1 MKKYHLYLW
10 LIALVGLFAACSQDE
25 TADALQTANES
36 NRVTLTASLPDD
48 FAQIGTRAL
57 PTANGHKLRCILEVW
72 TKDVTPVLKQR
83 IEKTDLSGEN
93 VVFDFTLDQGEYN
106 CLFWA
111 DFIATDAAEHTDAQI
126 GGVTYTHYE
135 DKYYITNDAT
145 NGLKAVLIN
154 TGNYAFNTDARDAF
168 FGVYPL
174 TKGAAAVTNP
184 SISALTRPFAK
195 LTIKEKDA
203 TNYSYCTG
211 LTAKYVIPTTFNVL
225 DKAVGNT
232 TVQVTCDSKSS
243 DSPILFSDYIFTD
256 ATSTLGAIE
265 LSFSGSKVFQPVTI
279 PAGIPL
285 KRNYK
290 TNASGNL
297 ISEKPAPTNGVKLT
311 VTMNAE
317 WATSEDD
324 VDLDAKVGDY
334 FYIDGTWST
343 DLDGGNTCIGII
355 FQVNADG
362 KSGKIVSLN
371 EVSGLAW
378 TTAGTTYVT
387 QATNAK
393 DPADG
398 TKNMATIKN
407 LDPDYSD
414 FPAFKWCA
422 DKGDGGLTWYLP
434 ATYELQDLYAASC
447 GLKLVDANPQAGE
460 AVRWTTSYFK
470 DYSNYANQREAFK
483 QRITD
488 ANGVAL
494 GDDCWSSQEWDNV
507 NTRFVS
513 CDESGLTANAYK
525 DDTYKKVRAIAK
537 FPKQ

>member
-25 TADALQTANES
+25 TADALQTDNES

-57 PTANGHKLRCILEVW
+57 PSANGHKLRCILEVW
-72 TKDVTPVLKQR
+72 TKDATPVLKQR
-83 IEKTDLSGEN
+83 IEQVGMSGEN
-93 VVFDFTLDQGEYN
+93 VVFDFTLDQGKYN

-111 DFIATDAAEHTDAQI
+111 DFIATNAAEHTNAQI
-126 GGVTYTHYE
+126 GSVTYKHYD

-154 TGNYAFNTDARDAF
+154 TSNYAFNTDARDAF

-174 TKGAAAVTNP
+174 TKEAAAVTNP
-184 SISALTRPFAK
+184 SIPALTRPFAK
-195 LTIKEKDA
+195 LTIKEKNA
-203 TNYSYCTG
+203 TNYGYCTG
-211 LTAKYVIPTTFNVL
+211 LSAKYEIPTTFNVL
-225 DKAVGNT
+225 DKAVGNA
-232 TVQVTCDSKSS
+232 TVEVTCNSKSS
-243 DSPILFSDYIFTD
+243 ESPILFSDYIFTD
-256 ATSTLGAIE
+256 VTSTLGAIE

-311 VTMNAE
+311 VTMDAE

-324 VDLDAKVGDY
+324 VVLDAKVGDY

-343 DLDGGNTCIGII
+343 DLDGGNTCIGVI

-362 KSGKIVSLN
+362 RSGKIVSLN
-371 EVSGLAW
+371 EASGLAW
-378 TTAGTTYVT
+378 ATAGTTYVT
-387 QATNAK
+387 QATNAN

-414 FPAFKWCA
+414 FPAFQWCA
-422 DKGDGGLTWYLP
+422 DKGEGGLTWYLP

-460 AVRWTTSYFK
+460 AVRWTRGSFN

-513 CDESGLTANAYK
+513 CDESGLIANAYK
-525 DDTYKKVRAIAK
+525 DDTYRKVRAIAK

>member
-256 ATSTLGAIE
+256 VTSTLGAIE

-311 VTMNAE
+311 VTMDAE

-324 VDLDAKVGDY
+324 VVLDAKVGDY

-343 DLDGGNTCIGII
+343 DLDGGNTCIGVI

-362 KSGKIVSLN
+362 RSGKIVSLN

-378 TTAGTTYVT
+378 ATAGTTYVT
-387 QATNAK
+387 QATNAN

-422 DKGDGGLTWYLP
+422 DKGEGGLTWYLP

-513 CDESGLTANAYK
+513 CDESGLIANAYK
-525 DDTYKKVRAIAK
+525 DDTYRKVRAIAK

>member
-25 TADALQTANES
+25 TDALQTANES

-57 PTANGHKLRCILEVW
+57 PTANGHKLRCILEIW

-83 IEKTDLSGEN
+83 IEKTDLSGDN
-93 VVFDFTLDQGEYN
+93 VTFDFTLDQGEYN

-111 DFIATDAAEHTDAQI
+111 DFIATNATEHTDAQI
-126 GGVTYTHYE
+126 GSVTYTHYD

-154 TGNYAFNTDARDAF
+154 TSNYAFNTDARDAF

-184 SISALTRPFAK
+184 PIPALTRPFAK
-195 LTIKEKDA
+195 LTIKEKNT
-203 TNYSYCTG
+203 TNYGYCTG
-211 LTAKYVIPTTFNVL
+211 LTAKYWIPTMFNVL
-225 DKAVGNT
+225 DKVVGNA
-232 TVQVTCDSKSS
+232 TVEVTCDSKSS

-256 ATSTLGAIE
+256 VTSTLGAIE

-311 VTMNAE
+311 VTMDAE

-324 VDLDAKVGDY
+324 VVLDAKVGDY

-343 DLDGGNTCIGII
+343 DLDGGNTCIGVI

-362 KSGKIVSLN
+362 RSGKIVSLN

-378 TTAGTTYVT
+378 ATAGTTYVT
-387 QATNAK
+387 QATNAN

-414 FPAFKWCA
+414 FPAFQWCA
-422 DKGDGGLTWYLP
+422 NKGEGGLTWYLP

-460 AVRWTTSYFK
+460 AVRWTRGSFN

-513 CDESGLTANAYK
+513 CDESGLIANAYK
-525 DDTYKKVRAIAK
+525 DDTYRKVRAIAK